1 MTAPLESRFAAL
13 EASRAAGAAPQ
24 PATAKVKR
32 PTPLQFVESLSI
44 EDKDSGRLVPFVL
57 WPAQSKA
64 LTMMIKEPRL
74 FFLKARQL
82 GATWLVLAVMLYW
95 GTFDGNRLFLI
106 ARQSGEDAADAIH
119 RLKTLLASMP
129 DEWRPEIVVDNVMTL
144 ELSNGSRYRA
154 LTATTR
160 IGRGAAAFAG
170 LADELCFWEWQAE
183 QLASLEAG
191 CSRLFIVTTGNGP
204 GDHAHKVW
212 QTARLGKGSWK
223 CLFLPWHVHPARS
236 KAWYR
241 QTVEE
246 AAEPRLARREY
257 AATPEEAFASPAGIF
272 FERFTM
278 ERNTQEIGIVA
289 NWPTVRCVDFGYR
302 HPACAWVQTAP
313 SGQPFVV
320 AELVPANMTTDEF
333 AGAILAKEAAF
344 GLTDRPRVT
353 YCDPAGNAANVQTA
367 ASEVT
372 LFARMGLAPASKASS
387 IRDGCVRLMDM
398 LADPV
403 LPLVVSTRCE
413 WLCQAFS
420 AVKPDRHHPD
430 VYDEGSDYTHIL
442 DSLRYWAINVQVG
455 PVVDY
460 ELPEPSY
467 GAASGLWGPGG
478 SRIW

>member
-1 MTAPLESRFAAL
+1 MTTPLESRIAAL
-13 EASRAAGAAPQ
+13 ERKRSAAPA
-24 PATAKVKR
+24 PAAKGYQGKR
-32 PTPLQFVESLSI
+32 PTPLEFVEQLAI
-44 EDKDSGRLVPFVL
+44 EEKESGRLVPFVL
-57 WPAQSKA
+57 WPAQRKA
-64 LTMMIKEPRL
+64 LAMLVKEPRL

-95 GTFDGNRLFLI
+95 GTFDGNRLFFI

-129 DEWRPEIVVDNVMTL
+129 DEWRPDVVVDNVMSL

-160 IGRGAAAFAG
+160 IGRGGAAFAG
-170 LADELCFWEWQAE
+170 LADELAFWPWQAE

-191 CSRLFIVTTGNGP
+191 CARLFIVTTGNGP
-204 GDHAHKVW
+204 GDHVHKVW
-212 QTARLGKGSWK
+212 QQARLGKGNWR
-223 CLFLPWHVHPARS
+223 CLFMPWHEHPARS

-257 AATPEEAFASPAGIF
+257 AATPEEAFASPAGVF

-289 NWPTVRCVDFGYR
+289 NWPTFRCVDFGYR
-302 HPACAWVQTAP
+302 HPACAWIQLSP

-320 AELVPANMTTDEF
+320 AELVPANMTTEEF
-333 AGAILAKEAAF
+333 ASAILAKEAAF
-344 GLTDRPRVT
+344 GLTSPPRVT

-367 ASEVT
+367 ASEVS
-372 LFARMGLAPASKASS
+372 LFARMGLAPVSKASS
-387 IRDGCVRLMDM
+387 VRDGCVRLMDM

-403 LPLVVSTRCE
+403 LPLVVSRRCE
-413 WLCQAFS
+413 WICQAFS

-430 VYDEGSDYTHIL
+430 VYDETSDYCHIL
-442 DSLRYWAINVQVG
+442 DSLRYAAVHLQVG
-455 PVVDY
+455 PVV
-460 ELPEPSY
+460 EWEAPEPAP
-467 GAASGLWGPGG
+467 GVCSGLWN
-478 SRIW
+478 RKW